1 MRYLINGEEY
11 DKIHFYNLMENDVI
25 DWVYSYIDN
34 IIDDDYSAVELYG
47 VTFKASDIISNC
59 NPTLYSS
66 LIDSEIDNQLD
77 DLHCM
82 LDEEGY
88 CYCCN
93 LKYEVINEDEK

>member
-1 MRYLINGEEY
+1 MKYLINGEAY
-11 DKIHFYNLMENDVI
+11 DKVRFYHIMENDVI
-25 DWVYSYIDN
+25 DWVHSYIDN

-47 VTFKASDIISNC
+47 ATFKASDIISNC

-66 LIDSEIDNQLD
+66 LVDDEIDNQLD
-77 DLHCM
+77 ALHLM

-93 LKYEVINEDEK
+93 LKYEIVDDEK